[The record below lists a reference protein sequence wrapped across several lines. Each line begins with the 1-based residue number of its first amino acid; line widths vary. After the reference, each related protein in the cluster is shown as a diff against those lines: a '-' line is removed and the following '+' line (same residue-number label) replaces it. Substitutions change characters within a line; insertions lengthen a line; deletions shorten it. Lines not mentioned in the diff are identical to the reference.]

1 MLVVVIKAGYSQT
14 YVLTFAVV
22 STGRELECVAEDCL
36 MVALSDDFR
45 VKKVQEDEQF
55 LATKAFEV
63 DCSQVMVIMQVLHFA
78 FDDEK
83 TGFDLSLSA
92 RNCCSFNL
100 CVDIEP
106 DGQLLSFNV
115 THVKQ
120 LSRLLFA
127 TESKHLLDEVMPDFE
142 FVRGAKSF

>member
-1 MLVVVIKAGYSQT
+1 MLVIVIKVGYSQT

-55 LATKAFEV
+55 LAIKTFEV

-92 RNCCSFNL
+92 RNCC
-100 CVDIEP
+100 
-106 DGQLLSFNV
+106 
-115 THVKQ
+115 
-120 LSRLLFA
+120 
-127 TESKHLLDEVMPDFE
+127 
-142 FVRGAKSF
+142 